1 MKTIMV
7 EKFLMSFVS
16 RKDVREKLV
25 LPNPRI
31 RMVLMSVVGKLL
43 ERRLGVFY
51 SKLIYLSCFEKEP
64 LLLHST

>member
-1 MKTIMV
+1 MV

-31 RMVLMSVVGKLL
+31 RMVLMSVLGKLF

-51 SKLIYLSCFEKEP
+51 SKLIYLSCFE
-64 LLLHST
+64 